1 MSRFIAIAK
10 YNIKVENNN
19 NRHRHITVVLSS
31 YYKYKIMESTADMNY
46 AKLFSDKVKQVD
58 GIKVNVS
65 QHLNHI
71 PLSGFKFDMPVL
83 FDVVTGEIM
92 EKNEREPINLCIT
105 LDTSGS
111 MDDDDRLEECKKAI
125 KVLFNK
131 LQHNDVIHLL
141 TYSDTFK
148 VVFTNKNN
156 SDVPELNKMV
166 DNITTDGTTNI
177 SGGLELSRN
186 LLLSSD
192 SPHKKIIF
200 LFSDGVANVGIKDVD
215 ELGDLIVNWNKN
227 DNICFSTFGIGHDFN
242 ERLMRGVARA
252 GRGQYNYLD
261 HPEKAVSYIRKALF
275 CATSNIAENAKLCV
289 RGLDGFFVKSINGDS
304 SFNTLAYGKNIGSL
318 NEKNIIQLLV
328 YIEYDPSK
336 LKNHYSTPMLE
347 YSLYFDTKLDAD
359 LQSPI
364 TEIIHTSGTTDMSE
378 LCTMNNVDAYFA
390 LQKAS
395 ELEQQII
402 EKVNNNDYEGAV
414 KLKETVLK
422 LYEENQGKDE
432 YYIMNTMYANTVES
446 LRELK
451 TEKLSAN
458 VIKKQNF
465 YGNMAC
471 AMAGQ
476 SAQTDR
482 FACEEEVDGLEGGMD
497 MFGGGGAGD
506 Y

>member
-1 MSRFIAIAK
+1 
-10 YNIKVENNN
+10 
-19 NRHRHITVVLSS
+19 
-31 YYKYKIMESTADMNY
+31 
-46 AKLFSDKVKQVD
+46 
-58 GIKVNVS
+58 
-65 QHLNHI
+65 
-71 PLSGFKFDMPVL
+71 
-83 FDVVTGEIM
+83 
-92 EKNEREPINLCIT
+92 
-105 LDTSGS
+105 
-111 MDDDDRLEECKKAI
+111 
-125 KVLFNK
+125 
-131 LQHNDVIHLL
+131 
-141 TYSDTFK
+141 
-148 VVFTNKNN
+148 
-156 SDVPELNKMV
+156 
-166 DNITTDGTTNI
+166 
-177 SGGLELSRN
+177 
-186 LLLSSD
+186 
-192 SPHKKIIF
+192 
-200 LFSDGVANVGIKDVD
+200 
-215 ELGDLIVNWNKN
+215 
-227 DNICFSTFGIGHDFN
+227 
-242 ERLMRGVARA
+242 
-252 GRGQYNYLD
+252 
-261 HPEKAVSYIRKALF
+261 
-275 CATSNIAENAKLCV
+275 
-289 RGLDGFFVKSINGDS
+289 
-304 SFNTLAYGKNIGSL
+304 
-318 NEKNIIQLLV
+318 
-328 YIEYDPSK
+328 
-336 LKNHYSTPMLE
+336 MLE